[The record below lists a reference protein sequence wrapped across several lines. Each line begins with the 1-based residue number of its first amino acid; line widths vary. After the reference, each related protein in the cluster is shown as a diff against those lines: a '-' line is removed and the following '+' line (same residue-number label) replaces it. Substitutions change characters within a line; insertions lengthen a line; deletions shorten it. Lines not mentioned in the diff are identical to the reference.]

1 MKTKQLCIFLILFFC
16 TSFVFAQLPCTSTST
31 NGSGSSLNLYWVGN
45 LENGGSGD
53 WTSPCSWRVGSIN
66 TSEIPAQ
73 APRPKDN
80 VYFVDASFTAGL
92 RTVTVDADAFCASL
106 NMDSTFTNQFVF
118 TCSFI
123 LNVGDANSG
132 GFNLADTT
140 YLTTNITG
148 DLRFIWSGSYDI
160 NFSNQELSCRIRFNN
175 SAGFFNLQS
184 NLKLISNSWVTSDRV
199 PFDLVSGT
207 LNTNNYNLDI
217 PSLRV
222 VDIDAIFNG
231 GTSTI
236 DLFGAIK
243 EPYNT
248 SATSLWSTGG
258 LRLDNATINFNRVDN
273 AQSITAPTDQFGDI
287 NFNTDGTFILSG
299 VLNSTGNLYLKENT
313 AITAKEMNTTGNL
326 ILEGNTGIYLNEDIS
341 VGNIIQNASVSCAGP
356 NFFRAT
362 SLKNITSQNNV
373 NIHDVILE
381 YISSSNSASGGCS
394 SGVTTYMATDVIDL
408 GNNTCWD
415 ITGVTPK
422 TLRWTGNGINSF
434 WSNTNNWDLGCVP
447 NSQDDV
453 IFENMTGKTV
463 DLDIEGNIKNMTWVS
478 DGSTGTFT
486 STNNSLLNIYGDIN
500 LNPTMIWSISSYIF
514 FHGTS
519 NTMNFSTQTL
529 ANKLLLTSANYTL
542 LSNLHNLGQ
551 LHISTSKL
559 TAVNKIITIDEFA
572 ASGSHL
578 TATALDIDNTVINI
592 LTDTSWY
599 DQHGKLNIT
608 TTNGSIVNF
617 LSTNPNITG
626 ENTTNV
632 SFELPAFTTTSGSE
646 LRVFRNDS
654 ASLNVLGDVFIG
666 GHAYFNGDGP
676 LDLSMQNIT
685 INGDLN
691 VVGGYQYFFPG
702 GVTNKLTITGNFV
715 ATGVGCAISTQIKTV
730 DGSGQITTDIQGA
743 TTGFDYITLQNLDT
757 DGYSSPNVSNV
768 INLGGNDNWNFNTVS
783 TPMTYYWRADN
794 TSPTLFDG
802 NWTDSN
808 HWTVTQT
815 NTVGDGGCAIPKAI
829 DNVVFDQL
837 SHDTTLTTVTVPQKF
852 YCHDFSVNN
861 SNVKFQEITE
871 ASFYINGS
879 IATDATYLCDELT
892 FQGSYY
898 FNSTD
903 VNGETINVTNNLKNN
918 VAFVSSGNW
927 TLGTHLSI
935 ASNLDVYYGDLYSS
949 GYDITSTIFNV
960 YSNGSTIDFTGSTQN
975 VKIHDLRGANNLT
988 FIAPD
993 LLEIKQTIY
1002 PLNFIYKNIKTVGPY
1017 FNILGSTGATFEIVD
1032 INVNSEIQGS
1042 NNFDVLNYIP
1052 SAGVT
1057 GTHILAGGETQTI
1070 SSPNG
1075 QIIATGFP
1083 SGFLNIKS
1091 SNNTQAIIHKEYGDQ
1106 MCWDFVI
1113 LENLDGIEDTDGSS
1127 VSPMIFGGMNNNTI
1141 NLGGTLFDFSRGAF
1155 LAPTVSSG
1163 PDQNFC
1169 RRSTANIEFLF
1180 TNSGPYN
1187 ITYTD
1192 GTNNYTASGIAHGTT
1207 NHYIPVNGPGTYT
1220 ILSVEGDN
1228 CSVFVPGSII
1238 DPIQK
1243 IIMPPVS
1250 IMALNGDN
1258 SSCYL
1263 ADENSWVHFI
1273 SNNGN
1278 DRSMVSVFDT
1288 ADGNSLGS
1296 TSVVV
1301 AIEPSPYIDNSEGII
1316 YMRRHVDLNPS
1327 ANENGTVRLYF
1338 TQNELDNL
1346 NIETSGST
1354 GNFSINDL
1362 RVRVYNNHTLDFTG
1376 GHQDLIIS
1384 NSGNEATVP
1393 LIEALD
1399 FTTSPDVY
1407 YLDVNANTYGNF
1419 VIYIDPV
1426 TLSNTDIELIDQAIM
1441 LYPNPTSNKLTVK
1454 SGTNSNIKT
1463 ITIYTIYGKEVQT
1476 YTNFTD
1482 TNSVQLTT
1490 KELASG
1496 AYLVTIKTER
1506 TSVTKKV
1513 FVIK

>member
-1 MKTKQLCIFLILFFC
+1 MKTKELYHFLILFFC
-16 TSFVFAQLPCTSTST
+16 TSVLFAQLPCTSTTT
-31 NGSGSSLNLYWVGN
+31 NGSGSSLDLYWVGD
-45 LENGGSGD
+45 LEDGGSGD
-53 WTSPCSWRVGSIN
+53 WTSPCSWRVGSVN
-66 TSEIPAQ
+66 ASEIPAQ

-92 RTVTVDADAFCASL
+92 RTVIVDSDAFCASL

-118 TCSFI
+118 TCTFI
-123 LNVGDANSG
+123 LNIGDANGG

-148 DLRFIWSGSYDI
+148 DLRFIWSGAYNI
-160 NFSNQELSCRIRFNN
+160 NFSNQELSCRVRFDNA
-175 SAGFFNLQS
+175 AGFFNFQS
-184 NLKLISNSWVTSDRV
+184 NLKLISNSWVASDRV

-207 LNTNNYNLDI
+207 INTNNYNLDI

-222 VDIDAIFNG
+222 VAIDAIFNG

-248 SATSLWSTGG
+248 STTSLWSTGG
-258 LRLDNATINFNRVDN
+258 LRLANATLNFNRVDT
-273 AQSITAPTDQFGDI
+273 AQSITASTDQFGDV

-299 VLNSTGNLYLKENT
+299 VLNSTGDLYLKENT
-313 AITAKEMNTTGNL
+313 AITAKEINTTGNL
-326 ILEGNTGIYLNEDIS
+326 VLESNTGIYLNEDIT
-341 VGNIIQNASVSCAGP
+341 VGNIIQNASVNCTGP
-356 NFFRAT
+356 TFFRAT
-362 SLKNITSQNNV
+362 SLKNITSQNNI

-381 YISSSNSASGGCS
+381 YISASNSASDGCS
-394 SGVTTYMATDVIDL
+394 SGAITYTATDVIDL

-422 TLRWTGNGINSF
+422 TLRWTGNGIDDF
-434 WSNTNNWDLGCVP
+434 WSNANNWDLGCVP

-453 IFENMTGKTV
+453 VFENMTGKTV
-463 DLDIEGNIKNMTWVS
+463 DLDIEGNIKNMTWVN

-486 STNNSLLNIYGDIN
+486 STNSSLLNIYGDIS
-500 LNPTMIWSISSYIF
+500 LNTTMIWSINSYIF
-514 FHGTS
+514 FHGAS
-519 NTMNFSTQTL
+519 NTMDFSTQTL

-551 LHISTSKL
+551 LHLSTSKL
-559 TAVNKIITIDEFA
+559 IAVNKIITINEFA

-578 TATALDIDNTVINI
+578 TATALDIDNTVMNI

-608 TTNGSIVNF
+608 TTNGAIVNF

-626 ENTTNV
+626 ENTLDA
-632 SFELPAFTTTSGSE
+632 SFELPAFTTISGSE

-654 ASLNVLGDVFIG
+654 ASLNVLGNVSIG

-702 GVTNKLTITGNFV
+702 GVTSKLTITGNFV
-715 ATGVGCAISTQIKTV
+715 ATGVGCTISTQIKTV
-730 DGSGQITTDIQGA
+730 DGSGQIATDIQGS
-743 TTGFDYITLQNLDT
+743 TTGFDYITLQNLDA

-768 INLGGNDNWNFNTVS
+768 IDLGGNDNWNFSTVS
-783 TPMTYYWRADN
+783 SPMTYYWRADSS
-794 TSPTLFDG
+794 SPTAFDG

-808 HWTVTQT
+808 HWTVTQV
-815 NTVGDGGCAIPKAI
+815 NTIGDGGCAIPKAI
-829 DNVVFDQL
+829 DNVIFDQL

-861 SNVKFQEITE
+861 SNIKFQEITE
-871 ASFYINGS
+871 SSFYINGS
-879 IATDATYLCDELT
+879 ITADATFLCDELT
-892 FQGSYY
+892 FQGNYY

-903 VNGETINVTNNLKNN
+903 VSGETINVSNSLKNN
-918 VAFVSSGNW
+918 IAFVSSGIW

-935 ASNLDVYYGDLYSS
+935 ASNLDIYYGDLYSS
-949 GYDITSTIFNV
+949 GYDITSTFFNV

-988 FIAPD
+988 FMAPD

-1002 PLNFIYKNIKTVGPY
+1002 PLNFVYQDVKTVGPY
-1017 FNILGSTGATFEIVD
+1017 FNILFSTGATFKRVD
-1032 INVNSEIQGS
+1032 IDVNSEIQGS

-1052 SAGVT
+1052 SVGVT
-1057 GTHILAGGETQTI
+1057 GTHVLAGGETQTI

-1091 SNNTQAIIHKEYGDQ
+1091 NNDTQAIIRKDYGDQ

-1113 LENLDGIEDTDGSS
+1113 LENLDGVEDTDGSS
-1127 VSPMIFGGMNNNTI
+1127 TSPMIFGGVNNNTS
-1141 NLGGTLFDFSRGAF
+1141 NLGGTLFDFTRGAF

-1169 RRSTANIEFLF
+1169 RRSAANIEFLF

-1187 ITYTD
+1187 VSYTD
-1192 GTNNYTASGIAHGTT
+1192 GTNNYTANGIAHGTT
-1207 NHYIPVNGPGTYT
+1207 NHFIPVNGPGTYT

-1250 IMALNGDN
+1250 IMGLNGDN
-1258 SSCYL
+1258 SGCYL
-1263 ADENSWVHFI
+1263 GDENSWVHFI

-1278 DRSMVSVFDT
+1278 DRSLVSILDT
-1288 ADGNSLGS
+1288 ANGASLGS
-1296 TSVVV
+1296 TSVAV
-1301 AIEPSPYIDNSEGII
+1301 AIEPSSYVDGSEGITF
-1316 YMRRHVDLNPS
+1316 MRRHVDITPS
-1327 ANENGTVRLYF
+1327 ANENGMVRLYF
-1338 TQNELDNL
+1338 TQSDLDNL
-1346 NIETSGST
+1346 NIETT
-1354 GNFSINDL
+1354 GGTGIFTINDL
-1362 RVRVYNNHTLDFTG
+1362 SVRVYNNHVLDFSG
-1376 GHQDLIIS
+1376 GHQNLVVT
-1384 NSGNEATVP
+1384 NSGDEASVLLT
-1393 LIEALD
+1393 EALD
-1399 FTTSPDVY
+1399 FTTSTDVY
-1407 YLDVNANTYGNF
+1407 YLDVNTNTYGNF

-1426 TLSNTDIELIDQAIM
+1426 ALSNTDFEFIDHTIV
-1441 LYPNPTSNKLTVK
+1441 LYPNPVSDKLTIRT
-1454 SGTNSNIKT
+1454 GTNINIEAV
-1463 ITIYTIYGKEVQT
+1463 IIHNVLGKEVLSFSDF
-1476 YTNFTD
+1476 TNA
-1482 TNSVQLTT
+1482 NSTELPT
-1490 KELASG
+1490 KNLVSG
-1496 AYLVTIKTER
+1496 VYLVTIKTNK
-1506 TSVTKKV
+1506 TLVTKKI
-1513 FVIK
+1513 FIIK